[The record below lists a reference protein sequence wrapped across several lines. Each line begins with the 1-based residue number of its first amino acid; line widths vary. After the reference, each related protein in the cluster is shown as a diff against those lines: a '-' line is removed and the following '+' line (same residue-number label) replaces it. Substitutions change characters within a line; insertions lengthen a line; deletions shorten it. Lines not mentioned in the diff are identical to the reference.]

1 MGMIYKELCAFLLLL
16 IPILSIGQVSDSMLN
31 KYSGL
36 VLPLIYITTTDSTEP
51 TSEVV
56 RYSIGN
62 QTSSSITNVV
72 PKEARMQMYRA
83 DTLWYDSGEYR
94 KDESGIKIKHR
105 GNTSAVHYSNKPF
118 KLSLQK
124 KADLIEAE
132 EGDTTDR
139 RSKDWVLLN
148 CSFSIRSHFISQ
160 LGKMIGM
167 EYAPRVE
174 YVNVIINN
182 NYRGIYILSENV
194 KRDKECRID
203 VDKEEGY
210 IIEMNPYF
218 WNEPF
223 SIKSK
228 LTGFLQ
234 WTLKY
239 PKPEDLT
246 EEQEAYIRNDIE
258 RLETSVKTADY
269 PEVIDVRSVA
279 RWILL
284 HDLLGTY
291 DPSGSNI
298 FVARKNREPSSL
310 LRMPTGWD
318 MDSSM
323 KYPDQWSRTHTERGI
338 FLYHLFANQLCQD
351 FTEAYLEEW
360 ERVRKAGVMERMA
373 QMSAEF
379 PSTAQGRGL
388 KLSYPL
394 HAKRWGF
401 PVFDVEEMSEE
412 ARNWFTERASN
423 MERLTSDL
431 ADGIQT
437 LPSPPLKGESP
448 TDAQKVIK
456 DKRLYIIRDGETYS
470 VDGKEIMKNE
480 E

>member
-1 MGMIYKELCAFLLLL
+1 MARRLLL
-16 IPILSIGQVSDSMLN
+16 ILFILPSICLAQ
-31 KYSGL
+31 
-36 VLPLIYITTTDSTEP
+36 

-56 RYSIGN
+56 REKYSGLGLPLICITTINGEEPTSTNVMHPDGSYIGA
-62 QTSSSITNVV
+62 SITNVV

-182 NYRGIYILSENV
+182 DYRGIYILSENV

-203 VDKEEGY
+203 VDKEDGY

-246 EEQEAYIRNDIE
+246 EEQEAYIRSDIE

-323 KYPDQWSRTHTERGI
+323 KYPDQWSRTHTEKGI

-351 FTEAYLEEW
+351 FTEAYLDEW
-360 ERVRKAGVMERMA
+360 ERVRKADVMERMA

-401 PVFDVEEMSEE
+401 PVFDVEELAEE
-412 ARNWFTERASN
+412 AYNWFTERASN

-431 ADGIQT
+431 ADGTQT

-456 DKRLYIIRDGETYS
+456 DKRLYIIRNGETYS

>member
-1 MGMIYKELCAFLLLL
+1 MARRLLL
-16 IPILSIGQVSDSMLN
+16 ILFILPSICLAQ
-31 KYSGL
+31 
-36 VLPLIYITTTDSTEP
+36 

-56 RYSIGN
+56 REKYSGLGLPLICITTINGEEPTSTNVMHPDGSYIGA
-62 QTSSSITNVV
+62 SITNVV

-124 KADLIEAE
+124 KANLIEAE

-167 EYAPRVE
+167 EYAPKVE

-194 KRDKECRID
+194 KRDKECRVD
-203 VDKEEGY
+203 VDKEDGY

-291 DPSGSNI
+291 DPGGSNI

-351 FTEAYLEEW
+351 FTEAYLDEW

-412 ARNWFTERASN
+412 VRNWFTERASN

-456 DKRLYIIRDGETYS
+456 NKHLYIIHDGKTYS
-470 VDGKEIMKNE
+470 IDGKEIMKNE
-480 E
+480 VMN